1 MESVRDRINDKTTV
15 REFLE
20 LFTDDTLWKKVEAR
34 PWCNPIYVFYGL
46 IYPMRLLNGDNPPDY
61 FFSGGTCNGSKDK
74 YIWEFVF
81 SKIVNPDE
89 SHGADGLKS
98 FPNKRLGFV
107 SSDKDEYN
115 TCIEEY
121 NDGFSSTSYIKKYA
135 KNFYEKIKDDT
146 KHFNGTMR
154 TKAKNFFTEFGLL
167 EGVDEVTDQS
177 NSENIIETT
186 IKEMITEGNC
196 RQIIFT
202 GAPGTGKTTIA
213 QKIAEEIGIAI
224 DDKDYYCF
232 VQFHPSYDYTD
243 FVEGLRPVEVKTQ
256 SGETKMQFDK
266 DGEITTVKI
275 TAQSGETKMQFVKVD
290 GIFKAFCR
298 KIVERKIVEKGDK
311 NGLYFFIIDEINR
324 ANLSKVFGEL
334 MYCFEKDKRGENNR
348 VTTQYQNL
356 PTYQKTDDS
365 FSAIAEDE
373 DVFADGFYV
382 PENVCIIGMMN
393 DIDRSVDSM
402 DFALRRRFEW
412 VEFSVN
418 DNMLTNAFEK
428 MFRRKHDSDKPDI
441 DIKSLVNSLVN
452 CVTALNK
459 YIQEEGASFG
469 LNSQYDISQ
478 GQFANIPENRQSDIK
493 DIKDYVWNY
502 RIKSLLREYLR
513 GEDEKSIEGFLDEAA
528 KKFFGEDTE
537 NNKQDA

>member
-1 MESVRDRINDKTTV
+1 MKSVRDRINDKTTV

-20 LFTDDTLWKKVEAR
+20 LFTDDELWDKVEPKKR
-34 PWCNPIYVFYGL
+34 SWCNPIYVFYGL
-46 IYPMRLLNGDNPPDY
+46 IYPMRLLNGDDEPDN
-61 FFSGGTCNGSKDK
+61 FRAGTCNGSKDK
-74 YIWEFVF
+74 YIWESVF
-81 SKIVNPDE
+81 KKIVDPQED
-89 SHGADGLKS
+89 HGADNLS
-98 FPNKRLGFV
+98 PPNKRLGFV
-107 SSDKDEYN
+107 SSDRNQYN

-154 TKAKNFFTEFGLL
+154 TNAKTFFTEFGLL
-167 EGVDEVTDQS
+167 EGVDEVTDQ
-177 NSENIIETT
+177 NNVENTIETT

-202 GAPGTGKTTIA
+202 GAPGTGKTRIA

-224 DDKDYYCF
+224 DDHF

-256 SGETKMQFDK
+256 SGETV
-266 DGEITTVKI
+266 EVK
-275 TAQSGETKMQFVKVD
+275 TQSGETKIQFVKVD

-298 KIVERKIVEKGDK
+298 KIVEKGDK
-311 NGLYFFIIDEINR
+311 DGLYFFIIDEINR

-334 MYCFEKDKRGENNR
+334 MYCFEKDKRGEKNG
-348 VTTQYQNL
+348 VPTQYQNL
-356 PTYQKTDDS
+356 PTYQKTGDS
-365 FSAIAEDE
+365 FSAIAKEE
-373 DVFADGFYV
+373 DVFAKGFYV
-382 PENVCIIGMMN
+382 PENVCIIGTMN

-412 VEFSVN
+412 VEFIVN
-418 DNMLTNAFEK
+418 DNMLRNAFSE
-428 MFRRKHDSDKPDI
+428 MFRDKLDSDKPDI
-441 DIKSLVNSLVN
+441 DIKSLVND
-452 CVTALNK
+452 VTELNK
-459 YIQEEGASFG
+459 YIQKEGASFG
-469 LNSQYDISQ
+469 LNRQYDISQ
-478 GQFANIPENRQSDIK
+478 GQFANIPENRQSAIK

-513 GEDEKSIEGFLDEAA
+513 GEDEKSIKGFLDKAA
-528 KKFFGEDTE
+528 KKFFGEATE

>member
-1 MESVRDRINDKTTV
+1 MKSVRDRINDKTTV

-20 LFTDDTLWKKVEAR
+20 LFTDDELWDKVEPKKR
-34 PWCNPIYVFYGL
+34 SWCNPIYVFYGL
-46 IYPMRLLNGDNPPDY
+46 IYPMRLLNGDDEPDN
-61 FFSGGTCNGSKDK
+61 FRAGTCNGSKDK
-74 YIWEFVF
+74 YIWESVF
-81 SKIVNPDE
+81 KKIVDPQED
-89 SHGADGLKS
+89 HGADNLS
-98 FPNKRLGFV
+98 PPNKRLGFV
-107 SSDKDEYN
+107 SSDRNQYN

-154 TKAKNFFTEFGLL
+154 TNAKTFFTEFGLL
-167 EGVDEVTDQS
+167 EGVDEVTDQ
-177 NSENIIETT
+177 NNVENTIETT

-202 GAPGTGKTTIA
+202 GAPGTGKTKIA
-213 QKIAEEIGIAI
+213 QKIAKEIGIAI
-224 DDKDYYCF
+224 DNQDCF

-256 SGETKMQFDK
+256 SGETKMQF
-266 DGEITTVKI
+266 
-275 TAQSGETKMQFVKVD
+275 VKVD
-290 GIFKAFCR
+290 GKFKAFCR
-298 KIVERKIVEKGDK
+298 KIVEKGDE

-348 VTTQYQNL
+348 IPTQYQNL
-356 PTYQKTDDS
+356 PTYQPTYQKTDVGS
-365 FSAIAEDE
+365 FSAIAREE
-373 DVFADGFYV
+373 DVFAKGFYV
-382 PENVCIIGMMN
+382 PENVCIIGTMN

-412 VEFSVN
+412 VEFIV
-418 DNMLTNAFEK
+418 DENMLENAFSE
-428 MFRRKHDSDKPDI
+428 MFRVKPDSGKPNI
-441 DIKSLVNSLVN
+441 DIESLVKGVMD
-452 CVTALNK
+452 LNEH
-459 YIQEEGASFG
+459 IQGEGASFG
-469 LNSQYDISQ
+469 LNRQYDISQ
-478 GQFANIPENRQSDIK
+478 GQFANIPENHQSTIST
-493 DIKDYVWNY
+493 IKDYVWNY

-513 GEDEKSIEGFLDEAA
+513 GEDEKSIKGFLDKAA
-528 KKFFGEDTE
+528 KKFFGEATE

>member
-1 MESVRDRINDKTTV
+1 MTV
-15 REFLE
+15 HQFLE
-20 LFTDDTLWKKVEAR
+20 LFTDDNLNLWDSVQAR
-34 PWCNPIYVFYGL
+34 SWCNPIYVFYGL

-74 YIWEFVF
+74 YIWESVF
-81 SKIVNPDE
+81 KKIVDSKE
-89 SHGADGLKS
+89 DHGAEGLKS
-98 FPNKRLGFV
+98 SPNKRLGFV
-107 SSDKDEYN
+107 SPDKDEYN

-135 KNFYEKIKDDT
+135 KNFYEIIKDDT
-146 KHFNGTMR
+146 EHFNGTMR
-154 TKAKNFFTEFGLL
+154 TKAKDFFTEFGLL
-167 EGVDEVTDQS
+167 EGVDEVTDQ
-177 NSENIIETT
+177 NNVENTIETT
-186 IKEMITEGNC
+186 IKEMITKGNC

-202 GAPGTGKTTIA
+202 GAPGTGKTRIA
-213 QKIAEEIGIAI
+213 KKIAEEIGIAI
-224 DDKDYYCF
+224 DDKDCF

-256 SGETKMQFDK
+256 SGETKMQSGK
-266 DGEITTVKI
+266 TKT
-275 TAQSGETKMQFVKVD
+275 QSGETKMQFVKVD
-290 GIFKAFCR
+290 GKFKAFCR
-298 KIVERKIVEKGDK
+298 KIVEKGDK
-311 NGLYFFIIDEINR
+311 DDLYFFIIDEINR

-334 MYCFEKDKRGENNR
+334 MYCFEKDKRGEKNR

-356 PTYQKTDDS
+356 PTYQKTDDGN
-365 FSAIAEDE
+365 FSAIAKDE
-373 DVFADGFYV
+373 DVFAKGFYV
-382 PENVCIIGMMN
+382 PENVCIIGTMN

-418 DNMLTNAFEK
+418 DNMLINAFNE
-428 MFRRKHDSDKPDI
+428 MFSDKPDI
-441 DIKSLVNSLVN
+441 IKPDIIESLVND
-452 CVTALNK
+452 VTALNK

-469 LNSQYDISQ
+469 LNRQYDISQ
-478 GQFANIPENRQSDIK
+478 GQFANIPENRQSTIK

-513 GEDEKSIEGFLDEAA
+513 GEDEKSIKGFLDEAA
-528 KKFFGEDTE
+528 KKFFGETTE

>member
-1 MESVRDRINDKTTV
+1 MKSVRDRINDKTTV

-20 LFTDDTLWKKVEAR
+20 LFTDGTLWDKVEPKKR
-34 PWCNPIYVFYGL
+34 SWCNPIYVFYGL

-74 YIWEFVF
+74 YIWESVF
-81 SKIVNPDE
+81 RKIVDPDE
-89 SHGADGLKS
+89 PHGATGLG
-98 FPNKRLGFV
+98 PHRLGFV
-107 SSDKDEYN
+107 SSDKNQYN

-146 KHFNGTMR
+146 KHFNGTMLK
-154 TKAKNFFTEFGLL
+154 KAKTFFTEFGLL
-167 EGVDEVTDQS
+167 GGVDEVTNQS
-177 NSENIIETT
+177 NSKNNIETT

-202 GAPGTGKTTIA
+202 GAPGTGKTRIA
-213 QKIAEEIGIAI
+213 QKIAKEIGIAI
-224 DDKDYYCF
+224 DDNF

-256 SGETKMQFDK
+256 SGETKMQF
-266 DGEITTVKI
+266 
-275 TAQSGETKMQFVKVD
+275 VKVD

-298 KIVERKIVEKGDK
+298 KIVEKGDE
-311 NGLYFFIIDEINR
+311 NDLYFFIIDEINR

-334 MYCFEKDKRGENNR
+334 MYCFEKDKRGES

-356 PTYQKTDDS
+356 PTYQKTDDGS
-365 FSAIAEDE
+365 FSAIASGE
-373 DVFADGFYV
+373 DVFADDFYV
-382 PENVCIIGMMN
+382 PENVCIIGTMN

-412 VEFSVN
+412 VEFIV
-418 DNMLTNAFEK
+418 DENMLINAFKK
-428 MFRRKHDSDKPDI
+428 MFSDNDI
-441 DIKSLVNSLVN
+441 IKSLVKG
-452 CVTALNK
+452 VTELNK

-469 LNSQYDISQ
+469 LNRQYDISQ
-478 GQFANIPENRQSDIK
+478 GQFANIPENRQSTIK

-513 GEDEKSIEGFLDEAA
+513 GEDEKSIKGFLDEAA

>member
-1 MESVRDRINDKTTV
+1 MDNIRKIIKDNPEMTV
-15 REFLE
+15 HQFLE
-20 LFTDDTLWKKVEAR
+20 LFTDDNLNLWDSVQAR
-34 PWCNPIYVFYGL
+34 SWCNPIYVVYGQ

-74 YIWEFVF
+74 YIWESVF
-81 SKIVNPDE
+81 KKIVDSKE
-89 SHGADGLKS
+89 DHGAEGLKS
-98 FPNKRLGFV
+98 SPNKRLGFV
-107 SSDKDEYN
+107 SPDKDEYN

-154 TKAKNFFTEFGLL
+154 TKAKDFFTEFGLL
-167 EGVDEVTDQS
+167 EGVDEVTDQ
-177 NSENIIETT
+177 NNVENTIETT

-202 GAPGTGKTTIA
+202 GAPGTGKTRIA
-213 QKIAEEIGIAI
+213 QKIAKEIGIAI
-224 DDKDYYCF
+224 DDQDYF

-256 SGETKMQFDK
+256 SGETKIRK
-266 DGEITTVKI
+266 K
-275 TAQSGETKMQFVKVD
+275 ETQLQFVKVD
-290 GIFKAFCR
+290 GIFKAFC
-298 KIVERKIVEKGDK
+298 RKIVEKGDK

-334 MYCFEKDKRGENNR
+334 MYCFEKDKRGEKNG
-348 VTTQYQNL
+348 VPTQYQNL
-356 PTYQKTDDS
+356 PTYQKTGDS
-365 FSAIAEDE
+365 FSAIAKEE
-373 DVFADGFYV
+373 DVFAKGFYV
-382 PENVCIIGMMN
+382 PENVCIIGTMN

-412 VEFSVN
+412 VEFIVN
-418 DNMLTNAFEK
+418 DNMLRNAFSE
-428 MFRRKHDSDKPDI
+428 MFRDKLDSDKPDI
-441 DIKSLVNSLVN
+441 DIKSLVND
-452 CVTALNK
+452 VTALNK
-459 YIQEEGASFG
+459 YIQKEGASFG
-469 LNSQYDISQ
+469 LNRQYDISQ
-478 GQFANIPENRQSDIK
+478 GQFANIPENRQSAIK

-513 GEDEKSIEGFLDEAA
+513 GEDEKSIKGFLDEAA
-528 KKFFGEDTE
+528 KKFFGEATE

>member
-1 MESVRDRINDKTTV
+1 MDNIRKIIKDNPEMTV
-15 REFLE
+15 HQFLE
-20 LFTDDTLWKKVEAR
+20 LFTDDNLNLWDSVQAR
-34 PWCNPIYVFYGL
+34 SWCNPIYVFYGL

-74 YIWEFVF
+74 YIWESVF
-81 SKIVNPDE
+81 KKIVDSKE
-89 SHGADGLKS
+89 DHGAEGLKS
-98 FPNKRLGFV
+98 SPNKRLGFV
-107 SSDKDEYN
+107 SPDKDEYN

-154 TKAKNFFTEFGLL
+154 TKAKDFFTEFGLL
-167 EGVDEVTDQS
+167 EGVDEVTDQ
-177 NSENIIETT
+177 NNVENTIETT

-202 GAPGTGKTTIA
+202 GAPGTGKTRIA
-213 QKIAEEIGIAI
+213 QKIAKEIGIAI
-224 DDKDYYCF
+224 DDQDYF

-256 SGETKMQFDK
+256 SGETKIRK
-266 DGEITTVKI
+266 K
-275 TAQSGETKMQFVKVD
+275 ETQLQFVKVD

-298 KIVERKIVEKGDK
+298 KIVEKGDK
-311 NGLYFFIIDEINR
+311 NDLYFFIIDEINR

-334 MYCFEKDKRGENNR
+334 MYCFEKDKRGEKNG
-348 VTTQYQNL
+348 VPTQYQNL
-356 PTYQKTDDS
+356 PTYQKTGDS
-365 FSAIAEDE
+365 FSAIAKEE
-373 DVFADGFYV
+373 DVFAKGFYV
-382 PENVCIIGMMN
+382 PENVCIIGTMN

-412 VEFSVN
+412 VEFIVN
-418 DNMLTNAFEK
+418 DNMLRNAFSE
-428 MFRRKHDSDKPDI
+428 MFRDKLDSDKPDI
-441 DIKSLVNSLVN
+441 DIKSLVND
-452 CVTALNK
+452 VTALNK
-459 YIQEEGASFG
+459 YIQKEGASFG
-469 LNSQYDISQ
+469 LNRQYDISQ
-478 GQFANIPENRQSDIK
+478 GQFANIPENRQSAIK

-513 GEDEKSIEGFLDEAA
+513 GEDEKSIKGFLDEAA
-528 KKFFGEDTE
+528 KKFFGEATE

>member
-1 MESVRDRINDKTTV
+1 MKSVRDRINDKTTV

-20 LFTDDTLWKKVEAR
+20 LFTDYELWKKVEPKKR
-34 PWCNPIYVFYGL
+34 SWCNPIYVFYGL

-74 YIWEFVF
+74 YIWESVF
-81 SKIVNPDE
+81 KKIVDSKE
-89 SHGADGLKS
+89 DHGAEGLKS
-98 FPNKRLGFV
+98 SPNKRLGFV
-107 SSDKDEYN
+107 SPDKDEYN

-154 TKAKNFFTEFGLL
+154 TKAKDFFTEFGLL
-167 EGVDEVTDQS
+167 EGVDEVTDQ
-177 NSENIIETT
+177 NNVENTIETT

-202 GAPGTGKTTIA
+202 GAPGTGKTRIA
-213 QKIAEEIGIAI
+213 KKIAEEIGIAI
-224 DDKDYYCF
+224 DDKDCF

-256 SGETKMQFDK
+256 SGETKMQ
-266 DGEITTVKI
+266 
-275 TAQSGETKMQFVKVD
+275 GETEMQFVKVD
-290 GIFKAFCR
+290 GKFKAFCR
-298 KIVERKIVEKGDK
+298 KIVEKGDE
-311 NGLYFFIIDEINR
+311 NDLYFFIIDEINR

-348 VTTQYQNL
+348 VPTQYQNL
-356 PTYQKTDDS
+356 PTYQKTDDGN
-365 FSAIAEDE
+365 FSAIAKDE
-373 DVFADGFYV
+373 DVFAKGFYV
-382 PENVCIIGMMN
+382 PENVCIIGTMN

-412 VEFSVN
+412 VEFIVDN
-418 DNMLTNAFEK
+418 NMLKNAFEE
-428 MFRRKHDSDKPDI
+428 MFSGKPDI
-441 DIKSLVNSLVN
+441 IKPDIIKSLVNS
-452 CVTALNK
+452 VTALNK

-469 LNSQYDISQ
+469 LNRQYDISQ
-478 GQFANIPENRQSDIK
+478 GQFANIPENRQSTIK

-513 GEDEKSIEGFLDEAA
+513 GEDEKSIEDFLGEAA
-528 KKFFGEDTE
+528 KKFFGEDTD

>member
-1 MESVRDRINDKTTV
+1 MKSVRDRINDKTTV

-20 LFTDDTLWKKVEAR
+20 LFTDDELWDKVEPKKR
-34 PWCNPIYVFYGL
+34 SWCNPIYVFYGL

-74 YIWEFVF
+74 YIWESVF
-81 SKIVNPDE
+81 RKIVDPDE
-89 SHGADGLKS
+89 PHGATGLG
-98 FPNKRLGFV
+98 PHRLGFV
-107 SSDKDEYN
+107 SSDKNQYN
-115 TCIEEY
+115 TCIQEY

-154 TKAKNFFTEFGLL
+154 TKAKDFFTEFGLL

-202 GAPGTGKTTIA
+202 GAPGTGKTRIA
-213 QKIAEEIGIAI
+213 QKIAKEIGIAI
-224 DDKDYYCF
+224 DDNF

-256 SGETKMQFDK
+256 SGETKMQF
-266 DGEITTVKI
+266 
-275 TAQSGETKMQFVKVD
+275 VKVD

-298 KIVERKIVEKGDK
+298 KIVEKGDE
-311 NGLYFFIIDEINR
+311 NDLYFFIIDEINR

-356 PTYQKTDDS
+356 PTYQKTDDGN
-365 FSAIAEDE
+365 FSAIARDE
-373 DVFADGFYV
+373 DVFAKGFYV
-382 PENVCIIGMMN
+382 PENVCIIGTMN

-418 DNMLTNAFEK
+418 DNMLRNAFSE
-428 MFRRKHDSDKPDI
+428 MFSGKPDI
-441 DIKSLVNSLVN
+441 DIESLVNG
-452 CVTALNK
+452 VTALNK

-478 GQFANIPENRQSDIK
+478 GQFANIPENRQSAIK

-513 GEDEKSIEGFLDEAA
+513 GEDEKSIKGFLDEAA
-528 KKFFGEDTE
+528 KKFFGEATE

>member
-1 MESVRDRINDKTTV
+1 MTV
-15 REFLE
+15 HQFLE
-20 LFTDDTLWKKVEAR
+20 LFTDDNLNLWDSVQAR
-34 PWCNPIYVFYGL
+34 SWCNPIYVFYGL

-74 YIWEFVF
+74 YIWESVF
-81 SKIVNPDE
+81 KKIVDSKE
-89 SHGADGLKS
+89 DHGAEGLKS
-98 FPNKRLGFV
+98 SPNKRLGFV
-107 SSDKDEYN
+107 SPDKDEYN

-121 NDGFSSTSYIKKYA
+121 NDGFSSTSYIKDYA
-135 KNFYEKIKDDT
+135 KNFYEIIKDDT
-146 KHFNGTMR
+146 EHFNGTMR
-154 TKAKNFFTEFGLL
+154 TKAKTFFTEFGLL

-202 GAPGTGKTTIA
+202 GAPGTGKTRIA
-213 QKIAEEIGIAI
+213 KKIAEEIGIAI
-224 DDKDYYCF
+224 DDQDCF

-298 KIVERKIVEKGDK
+298 KIVEKGDK
-311 NGLYFFIIDEINR
+311 NDLYFFIIDEINR

-334 MYCFEKDKRGENNR
+334 MYCFEKDKRGEKNG
-348 VTTQYQNL
+348 VPTQYQNL
-356 PTYQKTDDS
+356 PTYQKTGDS
-365 FSAIAEDE
+365 FSAIAKEE
-373 DVFADGFYV
+373 DVFAKGFYV
-382 PENVCIIGMMN
+382 PENVCIIGTMN

-412 VEFSVN
+412 VEFIVN
-418 DNMLTNAFEK
+418 DNMLRNAFSE
-428 MFRRKHDSDKPDI
+428 MFRDKLDSDKPDI
-441 DIKSLVNSLVN
+441 DIKSLVND
-452 CVTALNK
+452 VTALNK
-459 YIQEEGASFG
+459 YIQKEGASFG
-469 LNSQYDISQ
+469 LNRQYDISQ
-478 GQFANIPENRQSDIK
+478 GQFANIPENRQSAIK

-513 GEDEKSIEGFLDEAA
+513 GEDEKSIKGFLDEAA
-528 KKFFGEDTE
+528 KKFFGEATE

>member
-1 MESVRDRINDKTTV
+1 MTV
-15 REFLE
+15 HEFLE
-20 LFTDDTLWKKVEAR
+20 LFTNDTLWNNVKEP
-34 PWCNPIYVFYGL
+34 PWLDFIYVFYGL

-74 YIWEFVF
+74 YIWESVF
-81 SKIVNPDE
+81 KKIVDSKE
-89 SHGADGLKS
+89 DHGAEGLKS

-115 TCIEEY
+115 TFINEF
-121 NDGFSSTSYIKKYA
+121 NANFLRTPKNIKKYA
-135 KNFYEKIKDDT
+135 EEFNKLIQTSGRFKKN
-146 KHFNGTMR
+146 MR
-154 TKAKNFFTEFGLL
+154 TYAETFFKKFGLL
-167 EGVDEVTDQS
+167 EGVDEVTNQS

-213 QKIAEEIGIAI
+213 QKIAEEIGSAI

-256 SGETKMQFDK
+256 SGETKMQ
-266 DGEITTVKI
+266 
-275 TAQSGETKMQFVKVD
+275 GETEMQFVKVD
-290 GIFKAFCR
+290 GNFKAFCR
-298 KIVERKIVEKGDK
+298 KIVEKGDE
-311 NGLYFFIIDEINR
+311 NDLYFFIIDEINR

-334 MYCFEKDKRGENNR
+334 MYCFEKDKRGEKNR

-356 PTYQKTDDS
+356 PTYQKTDDGN
-365 FSAIAEDE
+365 FSAIAKDE
-373 DVFADGFYV
+373 DVFAKGFYV

-393 DIDRSVDSM
+393 DIDRSVDSI

-418 DNMLTNAFEK
+418 DNMLRNAFKE
-428 MFRRKHDSDKPDI
+428 MFGDKPDI
-441 DIKSLVNSLVN
+441 IESLVND
-452 CVTALNK
+452 VTELNK

-469 LNSQYDISQ
+469 LNRQYDISQ
-478 GQFANIPENRQSDIK
+478 GQFANIPENRQSTIE

-513 GEDEKSIEGFLDEAA
+513 GEDEKSIKGFLDEAA
-528 KKFFGEDTE
+528 KKFFPEATE